1 MNELILF
8 CKLSKA
14 LYEGKATIHEI
25 RELLDDEELRRFK
38 VVHEALTEVRTIN
51 RKLNDRTILAHMAE
65 AANQLDYCSA
75 VLGRLNHNIAVFNAL
90 IEQSEADYDARMNE
104 LRECMSEQR
113 MDKKGRIDMDAIY
126 QASLDYLT
134 GERQRFM
141 HLGAELRKGLTDS
154 RDSYAKEAK
163 ELNERIVRYSRVLRE
178 SRELGALT
186 ILGIIT

>member
-38 VVHEALTEVRTIN
+38 VVHEALTSVRTIN

-65 AANQLDYCSA
+65 AANQIAYCSA
-75 VLGRLNHNIAVFNAL
+75 VMGRLNDDIARCNAL
-90 IEQSEADYDARMNE
+90 IERSGAEYDARMNE
-104 LRECMSEQR
+104 VRECLPELR
-113 MDKKGRIDMDAIY
+113 MDEEGKDAIY

-134 GERQRFM
+134 RQRQRLM
-141 HLGAELRKGLTDS
+141 HLAAGVREDLTYS
-154 RDSYAKEAK
+154 RDSYAKQAK
-163 ELNERIVRYSRVLRE
+163 ELNERLMRYSRVLRE

-186 ILGIIT
+186 ILGIIS